1 MPIQQIQRQQVE
13 LIEPKILQD
22 SKIKSLSMEHLTL
35 IQGDT
40 AFPHFSLSELR
51 PENPAH
57 QEKHLEKT
65 LDLRSK
71 LEQHSVVRFLKSV
84 DWTTSSRSP
93 FVVELDPTSMCN
105 LACPDC
111 ISGSLLNKDEI
122 PAERLLNLTNE
133 MIDAGVKAVILIG
146 GGEPMMHPAIGE
158 VIRRLGEADIRIGIT
173 TNGLHLKKYLDVTA
187 EYSSWVRVSMD
198 AGTDATF
205 NRIRPSRTGKSLFSS
220 AIKNMEAFARVKRG
234 KLGYSFMIFNEG
246 EFGFKGI
253 PIKSNALNELRH
265 IKTNVHEIYTAAKL
279 ARDIGC
285 DYFEIKPMYDVNHY
299 AIIQPSALTR
309 IVDEQVVMA
318 KELETSDFKVLEAT
332 KLWAALHGESNLEP
346 KAYQRCAVA
355 QARTLITP
363 SGVYVCPYFRGAEHK
378 KIGDI
383 QTQSFSGMWHGA
395 QRKSVIDKLNPSKD
409 CSMHCIR
416 HESNQTIERWITGG
430 FPLPSKDFDLFI

>member
-1 MPIQQIQRQQVE
+1 MPILQIQRKTIETMDLKLLQV
-13 LIEPKILQD
+13 P
-22 SKIKSLSMEHLTL
+22 KIKSITMDDLNL
-35 IQGDT
+35 IQGEHIYPIFPLREMETDT
-40 AFPHFSLSELR
+40 IP
-51 PENPAH
+51 N
-57 QEKHLEKT
+57 QKKHLEKT
-65 LDLRSK
+65 LDLQSK
-71 LEQHSVVRFLKSV
+71 LEQRSVVKFLKSV
-84 DWTTSSRSP
+84 DWHTSSHSP

-122 PAERLLNLTNE
+122 PSERLLNLTNE

-158 VIRRLGEADIRIGIT
+158 VIRRLGEADVRIGIT
-173 TNGLHLKKYLDVTA
+173 TNGLYLRKYLDVTA

-205 NRIRPSRTGKSLFSS
+205 NRIRPSKTGKSLFAS
-220 AIKNMEAFARVKRG
+220 AVKNMESFARVKRG

-253 PIKSNALNELRH
+253 PIKTNALNDLRH

-299 AIIQPSALTR
+299 AIMQPAELTR
-309 IVDEQVVMA
+309 IVDEQVALA
-318 KELETSDFKVLEAT
+318 KELETPDFKILEAT
-332 KLWAALHGESNLEP
+332 KLWASLHGESNLEP
-346 KAYQRCAVA
+346 KEYQRCAVA
-355 QARTLITP
+355 QARTLVTP
-363 SGVYVCPYFRGAEHK
+363 SGVYVCPYFRGTEHK

-383 QTQSFSGMWHGA
+383 QTQSFSHMWHGQ
-395 QRKSVIDKLNPSKD
+395 QRKMVIDKLDPSRD

-416 HESNQTIERWITGG
+416 HESNQTIERWIAGG
-430 FPLPSKDFDLFI
+430 FPLPGDDFDLFI

>member
-1 MPIQQIQRQQVE
+1 MPILQIQRTPIEQIDQK
-13 LIEPKILQD
+13 LIQIPKTR
-22 SKIKSLSMEHLTL
+22 SLSMEDLNL
-35 IQGDT
+35 IQEEHIY
-40 AFPHFSLSELR
+40 PIFSLREMETEAI
-51 PENPAH
+51 PK

-65 LDLRSK
+65 LDLKSK
-71 LEQHSVVRFLKSV
+71 LEQRTVVKFLKSV
-84 DWTTSSRSP
+84 DWDASSKSP

-122 PAERLLNLTNE
+122 PSERLLNLTNE

-158 VIRRLGEADIRIGIT
+158 VIRRFGEADVRIGIT
-173 TNGLHLKKYLDVTA
+173 TNGLYLKKYLDVTA

-220 AIKNMEAFARVKRG
+220 AVKNMEAFARVKRG

-253 PIKSNALNELRH
+253 PIKTNALDDLRH

-285 DYFEIKPMYDVNHY
+285 DYFEIKPMYDVNHF
-299 AIIQPSALTR
+299 AIMQPAELTR
-309 IVDEQVVMA
+309 IVDEQVAMA
-318 KELETSDFKVLEAT
+318 KELETPDFKILEAT
-332 KLWAALHGESNLEP
+332 KLWASLHGESNLEP

-355 QARTLITP
+355 QARTLVTP

-383 QTQSFSGMWHGA
+383 QTQSFSHMWHGS
-395 QRKSVIDKLNPSKD
+395 QRRAVIDKLNPSKD

-416 HESNQTIERWITGG
+416 HESNQTIERWIAGG
-430 FPLPSKDFDLFI
+430 FPLPGDDFDLFI